1 MITSSMSVPQEGH
14 EDFKF
19 LGTSNIS
26 RQDIEQ
32 LGGSIDCIFLFFY
45 DVSTLT
51 KYKWGSTD
59 LFSCKMLRDLTNS
72 QASFRDCKICPVLT
86 NANYYLYTCE
96 NSTSFLPV

>member
-1 MITSSMSVPQEGH
+1 MIISSMSVPQEGH

-45 DVSTLT
+45 ERSRGVMLIVAGENPRPRSSSALMMTVQ
-51 KYKWGSTD
+51 
-59 LFSCKMLRDLTNS
+59 LFKNEL
-72 QASFRDCKICPVLT
+72 FHI
-86 NANYYLYTCE
+86 YF
-96 NSTSFLPV
+96 TSVQL

>member
-32 LGGSIDCIFLFFY
+32 LGGSIDSSFLFFY
-45 DVSTLT
+45 ERSRGLIVA
-51 KYKWGSTD
+51 G
-59 LFSCKMLRDLTNS
+59 
-72 QASFRDCKICPVLT
+72 
-86 NANYYLYTCE
+86 E
-96 NSTSFLPV
+96 NPRPRSSSAVMMTVQL